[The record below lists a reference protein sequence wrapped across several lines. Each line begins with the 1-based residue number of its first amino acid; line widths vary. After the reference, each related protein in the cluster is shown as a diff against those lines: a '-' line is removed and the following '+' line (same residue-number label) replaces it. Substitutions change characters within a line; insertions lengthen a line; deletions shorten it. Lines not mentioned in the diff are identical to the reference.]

1 MLRIRLL
8 SAALLLLATIGG
20 TPSRV
25 SAAQQES
32 ISFHRFAGTTLGA
45 SDAQRV
51 GTRVTRDGLLQL
63 ASSGLLAGSYTDP
76 FGTASVAYE
85 SGTWTSP
92 WYATSF
98 GFTELVS
105 SWNATT
111 PAGTWLQ
118 VQMQATT
125 NQGRPTKWYTLG
137 IWASGTDTIHR
148 TSVGSQGD
156 GDGTVAIDTFFAK
169 DHPMISYRL
178 MVTLFRRAGTSV
190 SPTLRTIGAVAS
202 DAPEVNE
209 KPYIPSLPSGAEGV
223 TLNVPTLSQE
233 VHAGEYPE
241 FDGGGEAWCSPT
253 STEMVVRYWGSGPT
267 DAQVTA
273 MPSSTALNA
282 PTPKQ
287 DPDVDYAAMHT
298 YDAHFQGT
306 GNWPFNTAYAAS
318 FGLDAEV
325 TQLHSLAE
333 AEQFIS
339 AGIPL
344 VASIAFTANQ
354 LPGFL
359 FKSSDGHLLV
369 IVGFTSAGD
378 VVVNDP
384 AAITDETVQRVYDRQ
399 AFERA
404 WLSAT
409 GGIVYVIHPS
419 SVPLPPANHQPNW

>member
-1 MLRIRLL
+1 
-8 SAALLLLATIGG
+8 
-20 TPSRV
+20 
-25 SAAQQES
+25 
-32 ISFHRFAGTTLGA
+32 
-45 SDAQRV
+45 
-51 GTRVTRDGLLQL
+51 
-63 ASSGLLAGSYTDP
+63 
-76 FGTASVAYE
+76 
-85 SGTWTSP
+85 
-92 WYATSF
+92 
-98 GFTELVS
+98 
-105 SWNATT
+105 
-111 PAGTWLQ
+111 
-118 VQMQATT
+118 
-125 NQGRPTKWYTLG
+125 
-137 IWASGTDTIHR
+137 
-148 TSVGSQGD
+148 
-156 GDGTVAIDTFFAK
+156 
-169 DHPMISYRL
+169 
-178 MVTLFRRAGTSV
+178 
-190 SPTLRTIGAVAS
+190 
-202 DAPEVNE
+202 
-209 KPYIPSLPSGAEGV
+209 
-223 TLNVPTLSQE
+223 
-233 VHAGEYPE
+233 
-241 FDGGGEAWCSPT
+241 
-253 STEMVVRYWGSGPT
+253 
-267 DAQVTA
+267 
-273 MPSSTALNA
+273 
-282 PTPKQ
+282 
-287 DPDVDYAAMHT
+287 MHT

-344 VASIAFTANQ
+344 VASIAFTSNQ

>member
-1 MLRIRLL
+1 MLRIRVF
-8 SAALLLLATIGG
+8 SAVLLLLATVGS

-32 ISFHRFAGTTLGA
+32 ISFHRFAGSTLGA
-45 SDAQRV
+45 SDAQMV
-51 GTRVTRDGLLQL
+51 GTRVTRNGLLQL
-63 ASSGLLAGSYTDP
+63 DSSALLAGSYADP
-76 FGTASVAYE
+76 FGTATVTYE

-105 SWNATT
+105 SWNAST

-118 VQMQATT
+118 VQMQAAT

-137 IWASGTDTIHR
+137 IWASDTDTIHR
-148 TSVGSQGD
+148 TSLGGQGD

-169 DHPMISYRL
+169 DHPMVSYRL

-190 SPTLRTIGAVAS
+190 SPTLRAIGAVAS
-202 DAPEVNE
+202 DAPDVNT
-209 KPYIPSLPSGAEGV
+209 KPFVPSAPSLAQGV

-253 STEMVVRYWGSGPT
+253 STEMVVRYWGTGPT
-267 DAQVTA
+267 DAQITA
-273 MPSSTALNA
+273 MPSSTVLNA
-282 PTPKQ
+282 PAPKQ

-298 YDAHFQGT
+298 YDAHFKGT

-333 AEQFIS
+333 AEQFIA

-344 VASIAFTANQ
+344 VASLAFPANQ

-359 FKSSDGHLLV
+359 FKSSAGHLLV
-369 IVGFTSAGD
+369 IVGFTSSGD

-384 AAITDETVQRVYDRQ
+384 AAPTDEMVRKVYDRQ
-399 AFERA
+399 SFERA
-404 WLSAT
+404 WLSST

-419 SVPLPPANHQPNW
+419 SVPLPPPNRQPNW

>member
-1 MLRIRLL
+1 MLRIRVF
-8 SAALLLLATIGG
+8 SAALLLLVTIGG
-20 TPSRV
+20 TPSLV

-32 ISFHRFAGTTLGA
+32 ISFHRFAGSTLGA
-45 SDAQRV
+45 SDAQMV
-51 GTRVTRDGLLQL
+51 GTRVTRDALLQL
-63 ASSGLLAGSYTDP
+63 DSSGLQAGSYADP
-76 FGTASVAYE
+76 FGTATVPYE

-92 WYATSF
+92 SYATAF

-105 SWNATT
+105 SWNAST

-125 NQGRPTKWYTLG
+125 NQARLTKWYTLG
-137 IWASGTDTIHR
+137 IWAAGTDTIHP
-148 TSVGSQGD
+148 TSVGGQGD
-156 GDGTVAIDTFFAK
+156 ADGTVAIDTFFAK
-169 DHPMISYRL
+169 DHPMVSYRL

-190 SPTLRTIGAVAS
+190 SPTLRAIGAVAS
-202 DAPEVNE
+202 DAPNVNT
-209 KPYIPSLPSGAEGV
+209 KPFLPSAPSGAQGV
-223 TLNVPTLSQE
+223 TLDVKPLSQE

-253 STEMVVRYWGSGPT
+253 STEMVVRYWGTGPT
-267 DAQVTA
+267 PAQVAA

-282 PTPKQ
+282 PAPKQ
-287 DPDVDYAAMHT
+287 DREVDYAAMHT
-298 YDAHFQGT
+298 YDAHFKGT

-344 VASIAFTANQ
+344 VASLAFPANQ

-359 FKSSDGHLLV
+359 FKSSAGHLLV
-369 IVGFTSAGD
+369 IVGFTPSGD

-384 AAITDETVQRVYDRQ
+384 AAPINDKVRKVYDRGS
-399 AFERA
+399 FERA
-404 WLSAT
+404 WLSST

-419 SVPLPPANHQPNW
+419 SVPLPPTNRQPNW